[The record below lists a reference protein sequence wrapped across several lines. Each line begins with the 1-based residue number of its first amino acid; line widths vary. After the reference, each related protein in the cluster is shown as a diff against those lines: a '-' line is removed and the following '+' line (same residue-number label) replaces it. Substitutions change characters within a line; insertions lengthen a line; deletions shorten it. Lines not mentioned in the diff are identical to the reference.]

1 MRLCYH
7 KNLRKRRT
15 DADPLIKYLLSQ
27 ASSAYETGISVIDTK
42 VLSYKT
48 HRASLRQSPLRMS
61 QKPFILCSEMG
72 ILTLCM
78 LVSQL
83 IICFLGKHNP
93 NLEALAVYT
102 TGCIVKGGS
111 INLYCTALGNQK
123 CLYQR
128 SIIGEI
134 LCNVLLASQH

>member
-48 HRASLRQSPLRMS
+48 HRASLRQSSLRMS

-93 NLEALAVYT
+93 NLEALAAYT
-102 TGCIVKGGS
+102 WNTRTS
-111 INLYCTALGNQK
+111 MRHRQK
-123 CLYQR
+123 LCLQEEMYIR
-128 SIIGEI
+128 ERPRTR
-134 LCNVLLASQH
+134 